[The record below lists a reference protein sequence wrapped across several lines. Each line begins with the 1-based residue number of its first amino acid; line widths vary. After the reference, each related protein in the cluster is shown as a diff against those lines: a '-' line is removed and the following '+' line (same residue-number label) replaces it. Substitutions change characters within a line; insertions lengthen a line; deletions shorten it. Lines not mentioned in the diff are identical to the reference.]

1 MSKKIAFLFPGQGSQ
16 AVGMG
21 HALAE
26 AYPVARATFA
36 EADEA
41 LGFSL
46 SSLCFDG
53 PEEQLRLTEFT
64 QPAIFTV
71 SVAAGRVL
79 AEHGVTPALAAG
91 HSLGEWSANCLAG
104 TISFGDAVRAV
115 RNRGRAMQEAVPA
128 GQGTMAAI
136 LALDPESIAAACAE
150 AAATT
155 GQVVAPANDNSPGQ
169 IVISGAVRAVE
180 LAAELA
186 KAKGARKTVMLPVS
200 APFHC
205 AMMMPA
211 QERVAAELATL
222 TLSDP
227 SVPIAANTSARFVT
241 TATAARTALIEQ
253 VTGEVRW
260 RECVALLIAEQPDL
274 FIEVGPGKVLSG
286 LMRQID
292 RGQTCLHAEDPES
305 LAKTLAAING

>member
-1 MSKKIAFLFPGQGSQ
+1 MKIAFLFPGQGSQ
-16 AVGMG
+16 VVGMG
-21 HALAE
+21 RALAE
-26 AYPVARATFA
+26 AFPVARDTFA

-41 LGFSL
+41 LGLSL

-53 PEEQLRLTEFT
+53 PEEKLRLTEFT

-71 SVAAGRVL
+71 SIAAARVL
-79 AEHGVTPALAAG
+79 AQHGVTPALAAG
-91 HSLGEWSANCLAG
+91 HSLGEWSANCIAG
-104 TISFGDAVRAV
+104 VLPFKDAVRAV

-128 GQGTMAAI
+128 GQGAMAAI
-136 LALDPESIAAACAE
+136 LMLTPQAIAEACAE

-169 IVISGAVRAVE
+169 IVISGATVAVE

-205 AMMMPA
+205 PLMMPA
-211 QERVAAELATL
+211 QQRVAAELANIP
-222 TLSDP
+222 LSNP
-227 SVPIAANTSARFVT
+227 SFPIAANATASFVS
-241 TATAARTALIEQ
+241 TADAARTALIEQ

-260 RECVALLIAEQPDL
+260 RECVALLIAEQPT
-274 FIEVGPGKVLSG
+274 FFVEVGPGKVLSG
-286 LMRQID
+286 LLRQID
-292 RGQTCLHAEDPES
+292 RGQSCLNVEDPES
-305 LAKTLAAING
+305 LAKTLAAINA